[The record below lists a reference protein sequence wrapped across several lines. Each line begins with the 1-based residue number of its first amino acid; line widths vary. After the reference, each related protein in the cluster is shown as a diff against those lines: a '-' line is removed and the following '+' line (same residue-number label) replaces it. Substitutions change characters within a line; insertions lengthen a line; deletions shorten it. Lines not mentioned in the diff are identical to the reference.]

1 MSLLNPYSPAPP
13 AAWRLRAAICGSLM
27 LTLAGGCPPWSGLP
41 LHHDTACEG
50 PSGRCT
56 GPCNENDIIP
66 VEPDD
71 VLKLKL
77 AGGEARGL
85 EGSYPVLPD
94 GSIDLGQYGK
104 VYVAGGSLTGAMRAV
119 EHHLA
124 RTLDHPEV
132 RLEIADRDDRY
143 FDVILQGWGEHDRIV
158 RKPLGKIDTV
168 LDGLSKVDGLPE
180 LSGADIWIERPQGR
194 GGVQTLRV
202 DWDALVRDA
211 DTSTIYQLVP
221 GDRIFVS
228 RQQPVIR

>member
-1 MSLLNPYSPAPP
+1 MSLLSQYSPAPP
-13 AAWRLRAAICGSLM
+13 AAWRLRAVVYGSLAV
-27 LTLAGGCPPWSGLP
+27 LLLAGCQPWSGLP
-41 LHHDTACEG
+41 LHHDTASEG
-50 PSGRCT
+50 PAGRA
-56 GPCNENDIIP
+56 GPCNVNDIIP